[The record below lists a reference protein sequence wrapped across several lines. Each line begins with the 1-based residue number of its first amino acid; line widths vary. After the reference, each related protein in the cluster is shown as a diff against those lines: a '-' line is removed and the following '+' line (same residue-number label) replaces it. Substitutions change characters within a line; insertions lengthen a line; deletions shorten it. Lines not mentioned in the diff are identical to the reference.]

1 MAIGSRRTTPVCPTM
16 AAVVSDATDAA
27 TSTPCCQLRASY
39 TSGATSRL
47 RPPNTSAEMGTPCGS
62 SERWEYEGLRFAD
75 TVKREFGWA
84 AGPRDE
90 SKGRPCQSNAGLPF
104 DSPSHHGSLSAV
116 SATFVKRVSRR
127 IISYALRLVSGFVPG
142 TTPK

>member
-1 MAIGSRRTTPVCPTM
+1 MAIGSRRTTPVCPTL
-16 AAVVSDATDAA
+16 AAVVSDAIDAA

-75 TVKREFGWA
+75 TVKRKFGWS
-84 AGPRDE
+84 AGRGDE
-90 SKGRPCQSNAGLPF
+90 SKGRPCQSMAGLPLER
-104 DSPSHHGSLSAV
+104 PSHQGSLSAV
-116 SATFVKRVSRR
+116 NATLVKRVSRR
-127 IISYALRLVSGFVPG
+127 IMSYALRLVSGLVPG